1 MKRFRNG
8 FKMLWEEQSWVLVGW
23 VFYLALSGMAIL
35 EDPTGPKSVLCIVI
49 AVTLF
54 PAMIYACGGR
64 KTAHDDRSPYEITES
79 KLFSMRVVRLGMDT
93 VTLRGTYY
101 GSGLTGMGVGIARP
115 MMLDPGIV
123 DSLCVEIVN
132 HTGASIV
139 TDTSFELER
148 QRGLRWYRMAKGADY
163 GDPWER
169 LEIPE
174 GTSTVT
180 LTLFG
185 RYDTLPPGAYRA
197 VKTVQTAAGS
207 ITAAA
212 FFSFDAFH

>member
-1 MKRFRNG
+1 MKTFRNG
-8 FKMLWEEQSWVLVGW
+8 FKILWEEQSWVLIGW
-23 VFYLALSGMAIL
+23 VVYLVLSGVAIL

-54 PAMIYACGGR
+54 PAMIYAYGR
-64 KTAHDDRSPYEITES
+64 TKTARDDRSPYEITEN
-79 KLFSMRVVRLGMDT
+79 KWLSMRVVRLGMDT
-93 VTLRGTYY
+93 VTLRGTSY
-101 GSGLTGMGVGIARP
+101 GSGITGMGVGISRP
-115 MMLDPGIV
+115 MLDSGIV
-123 DSLCVEIVN
+123 DSLCIEIVN
-132 HTGASIV
+132 GTGAPIV

-148 QRGLRWYRMAKGADY
+148 QRGLRWYRMTKGADY

-174 GTSTVT
+174 GTSAMT

-185 RYDTLPPGAYRA
+185 RYDTLPHGAYRA
-197 VKTVQTAAGS
+197 VKTFRTAAGS